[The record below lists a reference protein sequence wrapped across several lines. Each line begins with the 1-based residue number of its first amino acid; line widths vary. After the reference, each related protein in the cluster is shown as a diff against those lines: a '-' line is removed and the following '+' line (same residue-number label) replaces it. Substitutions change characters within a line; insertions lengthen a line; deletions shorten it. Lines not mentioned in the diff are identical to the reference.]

1 LLVLP
6 TPNNWNW
13 GEQTVAGRTYL
24 RLRFLDAKRIACKF
38 SGVLSEQEM
47 RGLLHRRNEVLSYL
61 DDLVDANGYLTT
73 VCDM

>member
-1 LLVLP
+1 M
-6 TPNNWNW
+6 
-13 GEQTVAGRTYL
+13 AGRTYL

-61 DDLVDANGYLTT
+61 DDLVDANGYSTT